1 MTTYSAD
8 EIYGFA
14 RAAGFSADQATTMTA
29 IALAESGGHG
39 DAHATSGED
48 SRGLWQINMAAHA
61 TTFGSVDLYDP
72 ISNAKAAYE
81 VSNHGQD
88 ISPWTTTHGD
98 ANARYITFESQAHA
112 AAAAYG
118 DPSNLGVWSG
128 TDGYG
133 HHLAAGG
140 DGGLPAHAPTT
151 FDLTDDA
158 QHHVDPT
165 QAHGATADGDHFA
178 AHSVEGFLVH
188 ALAQDGDKYV
198 FGHEVDL
205 NDHNPNTFDC
215 SELVQWA
222 AHQAGVD
229 VADGSWLQY
238 AQAHTAGT
246 TMTVA
251 DALHTPGALLFSFS
265 SDPLTS
271 GGRPEHAHVAISLGD
286 GRTIEANSPKNG
298 VGIFSAGKDGA
309 RFQYAASIP
318 GLDYANAHA
327 LSADQLINEALHP
340 QDVATLDTTH
350 TVADHLA
357 TDHPP
362 ADLTTTPV
370 DAHPI
375 VEPAPA
381 PAPVHIDPNSPDT
394 DHDGLTDSMEAHL
407 GTDAH
412 NVDTDHDGLSDAYE
426 VAVSHTDPLH
436 ADSDHDGLSDS
447 MELALGLDPN
457 SRDTDH
463 DGHLDSEGYFADGPD
478 SDHDGLS
485 DALEAILGTAS
496 DHIDSDGDGFSDA
509 IEFQAGSDPLN
520 ADMHPDLQAAGL
532 GGGGDLHATHSVVS
546 EHVDDHHDLQLAT
559 VDTVG
564 VTHNDPNAV
573 SDDD

>member
-14 RAAGFSADQATTMTA
+14 RAAGFSPDQATTMTA

-61 TTFGSVDLYDP
+61 STFSGVDLYDP
-72 ISNAKAAYE
+72 IANAKAAYE

-98 ANARYITFESQAHA
+98 ANARYIAFEAQAHA

-118 DPSNLGVWSG
+118 DPSNLGVWTG

-140 DGGLPAHAPTT
+140 DDGLAAHPATA
-151 FDLTDDA
+151 FDLTDDT
-158 QHHVDPT
+158 HHDDPT
-165 QAHGATADGDHFA
+165 QAHLGDTHQYDIAKTAAD
-178 AHSVEGFLVH
+178 FLHH
-188 ALAQDGDKYV
+188 AVAQDGDKYV

-205 NDHNPNTFDC
+205 NDHHPTTFDC

-229 VADGSWLQY
+229 VPDGSWLQY
-238 AQAHTAGT
+238 AQAHQMGT

-265 SDPLTS
+265 SDPLAGT
-271 GGRPEHAHVAISLGD
+271 GRPEHAHVAISLGD

-298 VGIFSAGKDGA
+298 VGIFSAGVNGD
-309 RFQYAASIP
+309 RFQYAATIP
-318 GLDYANAHA
+318 GIDYHDVQHMDV
-327 LSADQLINEALHP
+327 DQLINDALHP
-340 QDVATLDTTH
+340 QDNTLTAAHVVDDR
-350 TVADHLA
+350 VL
-357 TDHPP
+357 TDHPIVDRAAP
-362 ADLTTTPV
+362 PV
-370 DAHPI
+370 DAHP
-375 VEPAPA
+375 VVDPEPP
-381 PAPVHIDPNSPDT
+381 PVHIDPNSPDT
-394 DHDGLTDSMEAHL
+394 DHDGLTDSLEAHL

-412 NVDTDHDGLSDAYE
+412 DVDTDHDGLSDAYE
-426 VAVSHTDPLH
+426 ISVSHTDALH

-478 SDHDGLS
+478 TDHDGLS

-496 DHIDSDGDGFSDA
+496 DRIDSDGDGFSDA
-509 IEFQAGSDPLN
+509 IEFQAGTDAMN
-520 ADMHPDLQAAGL
+520 ADVHPDLQPAGM
-532 GGGGDLHATHSVVS
+532 GGDGDLHAVHTGVAVA
-546 EHVDDHHDLQLAT
+546 VDDDHHDLQLAT
-559 VDTVG
+559 ADTAG

-573 SDDD
+573 ADDN